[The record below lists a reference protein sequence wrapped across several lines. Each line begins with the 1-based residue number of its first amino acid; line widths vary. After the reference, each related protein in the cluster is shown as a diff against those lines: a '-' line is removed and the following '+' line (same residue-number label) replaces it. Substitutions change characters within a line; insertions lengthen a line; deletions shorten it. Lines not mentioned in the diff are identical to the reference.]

1 MTDTINAVSRAL
13 SNDVQTL
20 NAISHNV
27 ANANT
32 PGFRAERVV
41 PSFAQQVGQ
50 GAQTQGQPAAVQ
62 AQANPNTLAI
72 DQHDG
77 PVQLTHRAL
86 DLALRGPG
94 FFCVQRGEHTLLVR
108 AGSFRIDAEG
118 KLVNPNGDQLL
129 GEGGPITLEKEGVRI
144 DAKGEIWD
152 GTNSLGRIKLFN
164 AAEPEHLQPV
174 DGGFRYDG
182 KEVEWT
188 GSLQQGALEQA
199 NVDVAAES
207 IRLMEL
213 TRHVESV
220 QRAISIY
227 DQAMDTGINRLG
239 EQ

>member
-27 ANANT
+27 ANSNT
-32 PGFRAERVV
+32 PGYRAERVV
-41 PSFAQQVGQ
+41 PSFATQVGQ
-50 GAQTQGQPAAVQ
+50 GAELAGSTVEKQQSLQGNAV
-62 AQANPNTLAI
+62 AI
-72 DQHDG
+72 DQKDG
-77 PVQLTHRAL
+77 PLVQTHRAL
-86 DLALRGPG
+86 DLALRGNG
-94 FFCVQRGEHTLLVR
+94 FFCVQRGEQTLLVR
-108 AGSFRIDAEG
+108 AGSFRINQDG
-118 KLVNPNGDQLL
+118 IVVNANGDQLL
-129 GEGGPITLEKEGVRI
+129 GESGPISLEKEGVRI
-144 DAKGEIWD
+144 DAKGQIWD
-152 GTNSLGRIKLFN
+152 GTNSLGQIKLFN
-164 AAEPEHLQPV
+164 AAEPAHLQPV

-182 KEVEWT
+182 QEGEWA
-188 GSLQQGALEQA
+188 GSVQQGALEQA

-239 EQ
+239 DN

>member
-27 ANANT
+27 ANSNT
-32 PGFRAERVV
+32 PGYRAERVV
-41 PSFAQQVGQ
+41 PSFAQQL
-50 GAQTQGQPAAVQ
+50 
-62 AQANPNTLAI
+62 NKNTVAI
-72 DQHDG
+72 DQKDG
-77 PVQLTHRAL
+77 PIVQTHRAL
-86 DLALRGPG
+86 DLALRGQG
-94 FFCVQRGEHTLLVR
+94 FFCVQRGEQQLLVR
-108 AGSFRIDAEG
+108 AGSFRINAEG
-118 KLVNPNGDQLL
+118 QVVNANGDQLL
-129 GEGGPITLEKEGVRI
+129 GESGPITLEKEGVRI
-144 DAKGEIWD
+144 DAKGQIWD
-152 GTNSLGRIKLFN
+152 GTNSLGQIKLVN
-164 AAEPEHLQPV
+164 VAEPAHLQPV

-182 KEVEWT
+182 QPGEWT
-188 GSLQQGALEQA
+188 GSVQQGSLEQA